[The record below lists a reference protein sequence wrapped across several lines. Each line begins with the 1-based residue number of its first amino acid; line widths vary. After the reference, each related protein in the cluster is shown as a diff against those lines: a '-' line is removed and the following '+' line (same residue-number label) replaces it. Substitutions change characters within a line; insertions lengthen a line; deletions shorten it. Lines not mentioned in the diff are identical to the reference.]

1 MMESGKATEPKPRP
15 RPRLRLVGEDSNAL
29 AILGRAQRAAR
40 EAGWSGER
48 IEQVMTEAISGGYDH
63 LLATMTRQF
72 DTGD

>member
-1 MMESGKATEPKPRP
+1 MRESVKASEPKPR
-15 RPRLRLVGEDSNAL
+15 LQLVGEDSNAL

-48 IEQVMTEAISGGYDH
+48 IEDVMIEAISGGYGH
-63 LLATMTRQF
+63 LVTTMIRYF

>member
-1 MMESGKATEPKPRP
+1 MMESVKVSEPKPR
-15 RPRLRLVGEDSNAL
+15 LHLVGEDSNAL

-48 IEQVMTEAISGGYDH
+48 IEDVMIEAISGGYGH
-63 LLATMTRQF
+63 LVTTMIRYF